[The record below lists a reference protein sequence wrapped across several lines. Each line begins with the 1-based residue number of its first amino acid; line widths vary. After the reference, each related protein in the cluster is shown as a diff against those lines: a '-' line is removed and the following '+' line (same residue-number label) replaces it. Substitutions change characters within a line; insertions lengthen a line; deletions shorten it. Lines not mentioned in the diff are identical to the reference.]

1 MPAADDA
8 APPGDPIAEL
18 LAGTYRDRETGM
30 LLRAEAKNVVIA
42 ESLAGRELDLVAAL
56 VEGTHVALI
65 TDSITHAVMGTRV
78 QHALASRFHVQSI
91 VLPGSPRADGETVAR
106 IAAALE
112 PTIHAVVAVGSGTLN
127 DLSKMVAFQRD
138 VPQMVFAT
146 APSMNGYTSLSASI
160 TTEGVKRSFRTR
172 TPVGVFF
179 DLQVLAAAP
188 LRLIRAGL
196 GDSACRP
203 TAQADWLLSHLL
215 LDRPYR
221 ETPFEL
227 LEDDEAALFAQTR
240 GLVAGDLEVMRHL
253 VRTLVLSGFGMTIC
267 NGSYPAS
274 QGEHL
279 LSHYVEMMRPA
290 DAAGAFHGE
299 QVGVCTVAMAQ
310 LQDAM
315 LAREAPPVLRPS
327 TVTRESVVAHFGERM
342 GEPIWRELADK
353 RFDAHQTEAL
363 TARLASQWTAMR
375 ERIASITIGA
385 AVHRELLEAAG
396 APVEPGALGW
406 STALFD
412 HALRHGRE
420 IRNRY
425 TFLDL
430 RADSDA

>member
-1 MPAADDA
+1 MPVADNT
-8 APPGDPIAEL
+8 DPIEQL
-18 LAGTYRDRETGM
+18 LAGTYRDPETGQ
-30 LLRAEAKNVVIA
+30 LLHAEARSVVIDDT
-42 ESLAGRELDLVAAL
+42 LDGREVELVAAL
-56 VEGTHVALI
+56 VEGKHIALI
-65 TDSITHAVMGTRV
+65 TDSVTHVVMGTRI

-91 VLPGSPRADGETVAR
+91 VLPGSPRADAETVAR
-106 IAAALE
+106 VAAALG
-112 PTIHAVVAVGSGTLN
+112 PTIDAVVAVGSGTLN

-160 TTEGVKRSFRTR
+160 TTDGVKRSFRTR

-179 DLQVLAAAP
+179 DLRVLAAAP

-221 ETPFEL
+221 ETPFAM

-240 GLVAGDLEVMRHL
+240 GLVSGDLEVMRHL

-290 DAAGAFHGE
+290 DAAAAFHGE

-315 LAREAPPVLRPS
+315 LAREAPPVLRPTS
-327 TVTRESVVAHFGERM
+327 VTREEIVAHFGAMM
-342 GEPIWRELADK
+342 GEPIWRELQDK
-353 RFDAHQTEAL
+353 RFDAQQTEAL
-363 TARLASQWTAMR
+363 NARLASQWTAIR
-375 ERIASITIGA
+375 ERIASVTIGA

-396 APVEPGALGW
+396 APVEPAALGW
-406 STALFD
+406 STTLFD
-412 HALRHGRE
+412 HSLRHARE

-430 RADSDA
+430 RADSQP